1 MHKSEHKSEQA
12 RNSLSSV
19 AGRLQDGSA
28 VVAGVLSGTS
38 VDGIDVALVRF
49 PAIGEGQS
57 LGAPELLHFATQPFP
72 EPLGSELRDFIADRD
87 SARRGPREVALLHRD
102 LGLAF
107 GEAAAASAR
116 SAGIALD
123 LVGSHGQTVWHH
135 DGVESAGP
143 MTLQLGDGDHVAAA
157 AEATTVSDFR
167 TADIAAGGEGAPLS
181 ALVDDV
187 LFPDLRRPGVI
198 LNLGGI
204 ANLTIL
210 GPRST
215 AGVSPLLA
223 FDVGPAGALLD
234 GLARAR
240 LGQAMDRG
248 GGVAASGEASED
260 LVRLLMAHPFL
271 DLEPPKTTGRDTFGE
286 NFLGEVLAHG
296 NGLSSKDLLAS
307 GARFV
312 GLSILAAIERWGST
326 WTGTDMPGK
335 VPDSGGRPT
344 QLVVAGGGVHHGPL
358 MATLAEG
365 FGGRVSSTGDL
376 GVDPDAREAL
386 CFAVL
391 AARCVRGEPSTMPGA
406 SGAVAGRILGKVSP
420 WH

>member
-1 MHKSEHKSEQA
+1 MHMSAHNSDPMG
-12 RNSLSSV
+12 NSLSPV
-19 AGRLQDGSA
+19 VRRLGDGSA

-49 PAIGEGQS
+49 PALAEGQS
-57 LGAPELLHFATQPFP
+57 VGAPELLSFATQPFP
-72 EPLGSELRDFIADRD
+72 EPLGSELRDFIAHGD
-87 SARRGPREVALLHRD
+87 SVQRGPRELALLHRD

-107 GEAAAASAR
+107 GQAAAASAR
-116 SAGIALD
+116 SAGLPLH

-187 LFPDLRRPGVI
+187 LFPDLVRPAVI
-198 LNLGGI
+198 LNMGGI
-204 ANLTIL
+204 ANVTIL
-210 GPRST
+210 GPRA
-215 AGVSPLLA
+215 AGAAPLVA

-240 LGQAMDRG
+240 LGQAMDLG
-248 GGVAASGEASED
+248 GSVAASGEVSED
-260 LVRLLMAHPFL
+260 LVRLLMAHPFM

-286 NFLGEVLAHG
+286 NFLAEVLAHG
-296 NGLSSKDLLAS
+296 NDLCSADLLAS
-307 GARFV
+307 AARFV
-312 GLSILAAIERWGST
+312 GLSILGAIERWGSS
-326 WTGTDMPGK
+326 WAGPRPGGQASK
-335 VPDSGGRPT
+335 TSHRPN

-358 MATLAEG
+358 MATLTQG
-365 FGGRVSSTGDL
+365 FGGPVSSAGDL

-391 AARCVRGEPSTMPGA
+391 AARCVRGEPSTSPGA